1 MNRLQELKKGRAILV
16 TGTPGTGKTTVSRLL
31 AKAVHAKYVNPE
43 ILLPRK
49 GIDYTYDERRK
60 TRIVSIRRLRSSL
73 ASLAGRTDRGLII
86 DSHIAFKIT
95 SSPKLQRVI
104 VLRCN
109 PAVLERRL
117 KRKHWSKRKISE
129 NVLAE
134 ILDICLWNAV
144 QNYGWRRISEI
155 DTTDKRPSRVL
166 QLAIRALKERKVR
179 KQPKARWLSSLKHQ
193 RLLTHYLV

>member
-1 MNRLQELKKGRAILV
+1 LQELKKGRAILV

-31 AKAVHAKYVNPE
+31 AKAVHAKYVSPE

-60 TRIVSIRRLRSSL
+60 TCIVSIRRLRSSL

-166 QLAIRALKERKVR
+166 QLAIRALKQRKVR
-179 KQPKARWLSSLKHQ
+179 KQPKAQWLSSLKHQ
-193 RLLTHYLV
+193 RLLMHYLV

>member
-1 MNRLQELKKGRAILV
+1 MQELKKGRAILV
-16 TGTPGTGKTTVSRLL
+16 TGTPGTGKTTISCLL
-31 AKAVHAKYVNPE
+31 AKTLQAKYVNPE
-43 ILLPRK
+43 ILLQRK
-49 GIDYTYDERRK
+49 GIDYTYDESRE

-73 ASLAGRTDRGLII
+73 ASLARRSDHGLIF
-86 DSHIAFKIT
+86 DSHIAFKIS
-95 SSPKLQRVI
+95 SSPKLERVI

-134 ILDICLWNAV
+134 ILDICLWDAV
-144 QNYGWRRISEI
+144 QNHGWRRISEI
-155 DTTDKRPSRVL
+155 DTTNKPPSRAL
-166 QLAIRALKERKVR
+166 RLAIRALKQRKVR
-179 KQPKARWLSSLKHQ
+179 RQPKAQWLSSLKHQ

>member
-1 MNRLQELKKGRAILV
+1 VNRLQELEKGRAILV
-16 TGTPGTGKTTVSRLL
+16 TGTPGTGKTTISRLL
-31 AKAVHAKYVNPE
+31 AKTVQAKYVNPE

-49 GIDYTYDERRK
+49 GIEYAYDK
-60 TRIVSIRRLRSSL
+60 TRNTRMVSIRRLRSSL

-95 SSPKLQRVI
+95 SSPKLERVI

-117 KRKHWSKRKISE
+117 KRKHWSRRKIRE

-134 ILDICLWNAV
+134 ILDICLWDAV
-144 QNYGWRRISEI
+144 QDYGWRRISEI
-155 DTTDKRPSRVL
+155 DTTYKSPGRVL
-166 QLAIRALKERKVR
+166 RLAIRALKQKKVR
-179 KQPKARWLSSLKHQ
+179 KEPKAQWLSGPKHQ
-193 RLLTHYLV
+193 RLLMHYLV

>member
-1 MNRLQELKKGRAILV
+1 LQELKKGRAILV
-16 TGTPGTGKTTVSRLL
+16 TGTPGTGKTTISRLL
-31 AKAVHAKYVNPE
+31 AKTFQAKYVNPA

-49 GIDYTYDERRK
+49 GIDYTYDANRK
-60 TRIVSIRRLRSSL
+60 TRIVSIRRLRRSL
-73 ASLAGRTDRGLII
+73 ASLAGRTGHGLII
-86 DSHIAFKIT
+86 DSHIALKIT
-95 SSPKLQRVI
+95 SSPILERVI

-134 ILDICLWNAV
+134 ILDICLWDAV

-155 DTTDKRPSRVL
+155 DTTNKPPSRAL
-166 QLAIRALKERKVR
+166 RLAIRALKQRKVR
-179 KQPKARWLSSLKHQ
+179 KQPKAQWLSSLKHQ

>member
-31 AKAVHAKYVNPE
+31 AKAVHAKHVNPE

-49 GIDYTYDERRK
+49 GIDYTYDESRK

-95 SSPKLQRVI
+95 SSPRLERVI

-109 PAVLERRL
+109 PAVLEPRL

>member
-1 MNRLQELKKGRAILV
+1 LQELKKGRAILV

-31 AKAVHAKYVNPE
+31 AKAVHAKYVNPG

-49 GIDYTYDERRK
+49 GIDYAYDERRK

-73 ASLAGRTDRGLII
+73 ATLAGRTDRGLII

-95 SSPKLQRVI
+95 SSPRLQRVI

-109 PAVLERRL
+109 PALLEQRL

-134 ILDICLWNAV
+134 ILDICLWDAV

-155 DTTDKRPSRVL
+155 DTSDKRPSHVL
-166 QLAIRALKERKVR
+166 QLAIRALKRRGVR
-179 KQPKARWLSSLKHQ
+179 KQPKAQWLSSLRHQ

>member
-1 MNRLQELKKGRAILV
+1 LQELKKGRAILV

-95 SSPKLQRVI
+95 SSPRLQRVI

>member
-1 MNRLQELKKGRAILV
+1 LQELKKGRAILV
-16 TGTPGTGKTTVSRLL
+16 TGTPGTGKTTISRLL
-31 AKAVHAKYVNPE
+31 AKTVQAKYVNPE

-49 GIDYTYDERRK
+49 GIDYTYDESRK

-73 ASLAGRTDRGLII
+73 ASLAGRTEHGLII

-95 SSPKLQRVI
+95 SSPELERVI

-134 ILDICLWNAV
+134 ILDICLWDAV

-155 DTTDKRPSRVL
+155 DTTNKPPSRALRLV
-166 QLAIRALKERKVR
+166 IRALKQTKVR
-179 KQPKARWLSSLKHQ
+179 KQPKAQWLSSLKHQ
-193 RLLTHYLV
+193 RLLMHYLV

>member
-1 MNRLQELKKGRAILV
+1 MQELEDGQAILV
-16 TGTPGTGKTTVSRLL
+16 TGTPGTGKTTISRLL
-31 AKAVHAKYVNPE
+31 AKTVQARYVNLR

-49 GIDYTYDERRK
+49 GVDYTYDKSGK

-73 ASLAGRTDRGLII
+73 ASLAGRTHRGLII

-95 SSPKLQRVI
+95 SFPKLEKVI

-109 PAVLERRL
+109 PALLEQRL
-117 KRKHWSKRKISE
+117 KRKHWSKPKISE

-134 ILDICLWNAV
+134 ILDISLWDAV

-155 DTTDKRPSRVL
+155 DTTDKPPSHVL
-166 QLAIRALKERKVR
+166 RLAIRALKRREVR
-179 KQPKARWLSSLKHQ
+179 KQPKAQWLSSLGHQ
-193 RLLTHYLV
+193 RLLTHHLV